1 MMPLAGSEHRRH
13 DHRACMDR
21 AAFESVVEILAM
33 RGRPVD
39 EGGARRIQRASMPDR
54 RARAVIVATRQRAS
68 DVVLVA
74 RGDA

>member
-1 MMPLAGSEHRRH
+1 MLLAGSQDRRH
-13 DHRACMDR
+13 DHRAGMHR
-21 AAFESVVEILAM
+21 ATFEGIIEILAM
-33 RGRPVD
+33 RRGAVD
-39 EGGARRIQRASMPDR
+39 EGGARRIQCALVPDR